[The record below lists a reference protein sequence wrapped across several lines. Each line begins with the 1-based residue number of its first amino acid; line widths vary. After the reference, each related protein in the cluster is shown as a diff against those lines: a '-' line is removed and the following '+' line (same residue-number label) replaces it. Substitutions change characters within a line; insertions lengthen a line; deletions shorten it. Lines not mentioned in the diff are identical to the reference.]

1 MNDTPEPDAAMTPPR
16 RRLDPAILP
25 ILVGAGVLAL
35 ALVFFFTRP
44 PMPPP
49 EDRFDAAG
57 LSNRVAALEEAQR
70 ALPPRIAA
78 LESRPTGDT
87 AGVNAGMSRLGE
99 RIAALESAATE
110 RQAAVD
116 RRLAAAEAATG
127 RIDRLTERQATID
140 AKLDSASQDQERRL
154 SAAEGQIAQRLTAA
168 EAQATQRVA
177 ALEQNLTTRLAA
189 IEAREQ
195 RLAAAETRL
204 NRVTAALA
212 VESALDSGRP
222 LGQALAPL
230 GTNAPAA
237 LTRFNS
243 EAPPTEAN
251 LRLSFEDAARAARAA
266 MEPGTGQSVL
276 ESAASRLQGLVTI
289 RRGDQVV
296 MGDAAGAA
304 LERARRA
311 LEAGD
316 LPATLGYL
324 DTLPDPAKAA
334 MQGWMDRARA
344 LVDARVALR
353 GLTVGG

>member
-1 MNDTPEPDAAMTPPR
+1 
-16 RRLDPAILP
+16 
-25 ILVGAGVLAL
+25 
-35 ALVFFFTRP
+35 
-44 PMPPP
+44 
-49 EDRFDAAG
+49 
-57 LSNRVAALEEAQR
+57 
-70 ALPPRIAA
+70 
-78 LESRPTGDT
+78 
-87 AGVNAGMSRLGE
+87 
-99 RIAALESAATE
+99 
-110 RQAAVD
+110 VD
-116 RRLAAAEAATG
+116 RRLASAEAATG

-140 AKLDSASQDQERRL
+140 AKLDSAGQDQERRL
-154 SAAEGQIAQRLTAA
+154 TAAEGQIAQRLTAA
-168 EAQATQRVA
+168 EAQATQRVG
-177 ALEQNLTTRLAA
+177 ALEQSLNTRLAA

-195 RLAAAETRL
+195 RLASAETRL

-222 LGQALAPL
+222 LAQALAPL

-237 LTRFNS
+237 LTRFNT
-243 EAPPTEAN
+243 EAPPTEAT

-266 MEPGTGQSVL
+266 MEPGTGQGVL

-316 LPATLGYL
+316 LAATLGYL

-334 MQGWMDRARA
+334 MQSWIDRARA